1 MSFIVYNKRTGKYLQ
16 KHSGSYRA
24 FRRMWAYKDKNA
36 QILKDKFGPAPK
48 WTTITPD
55 DYYDA
60 YWHKVNIFLTDSIC
74 QAEPNNARQYATE
87 GSAAASVGEYTTSI
101 APENRKSKKEVY
113 VLPDYF
119 ELHEVAQTFV
129 VVKKPD
135 NTTTTK

>member
-24 FRRMWAYKDKNA
+24 FRRMWPYNGKNA

-48 WTTITPD
+48 WTTLAPD

-60 YWHKVNIFLTDSIC
+60 YWHKVNIFLTDEIC
-74 QAEPNNARQYATE
+74 QAEPNEARQYETE
-87 GSAAASVGEYTTSI
+87 GSAIASIGERTDWT
-101 APENRKSKKEVY
+101 ARECRRDNKPVY
-113 VLPDYF
+113 ILPDYF

-129 VVKKPD
+129 LVKKPD
-135 NTTTTK
+135 STTTTQ